1 MFKAIDI
8 WKRVD
13 DTIAARCRCFERIAD
28 GQFCVQSVDY
38 YHLPLTEKQIKAL
51 DNQFLELFIE
61 ESPDQ
66 RSSLHPTLQ
75 EAIAQYDQDF
85 ESDVPSSLKSQVA

>member
-1 MFKAIDI
+1 M
-8 WKRVD
+8 
-13 DTIAARCRCFERIAD
+13 
-28 GQFCVQSVDY
+28 
-38 YHLPLTEKQIKAL
+38 TEKQIKAL